1 MSTGE
6 PTQATRRELNPR
18 QAGTV
23 ERVLAAAREELREV
37 GFDDLTVRS
46 VAHRAGV
53 APATAYT
60 YFSSKNH
67 LVAEIFWRR
76 LNQRPRLEETLTTP
90 LARVV
95 EVFNDLADL
104 LASEQELA
112 AATTSA
118 MLATEPDVRQLR
130 LLIGNEINARIAAAL
145 GDRARRCARRPDHR
159 LVGGDAAGRPGAR
172 GVRDARCPDGPLRQ
186 TCRRGAPVTAT
197 PRYNP
202 GRSLGEKDLA
212 FAVELGDRLGV
223 DTPLADLALTR
234 LGPGLGVA

>member
-1 MSTGE
+1 MRVTGLLSGLVSSSE
-6 PTQATRRELNPR
+6 PTQATRRELNTR

-23 ERVLAAAREELREV
+23 ERVLAGARDELREV

-95 EVFNDLADL
+95 EVFNDLADF
-104 LASEQELA
+104 LASEKELA
-112 AATTSA
+112 VATTSA
-118 MLATEPDVRQLR
+118 MLAPEPDVRQLR
-130 LLIGNEINARIAAAL
+130 LLIGNEINSRIATAL
-145 GDRARRCARRPDHR
+145 GDRARADVLDALTIAWSGAMLQVGLGHAEYATLGARMARFAK
-159 LVGGDAAGRPGAR
+159 LVVGG
-172 GVRDARCPDGPLRQ
+172 
-186 TCRRGAPVTAT
+186 RR
-197 PRYNP
+197 
-202 GRSLGEKDLA
+202 
-212 FAVELGDRLGV
+212 
-223 DTPLADLALTR
+223 
-234 LGPGLGVA
+234 